1 MALSKLCRV
10 CLKEK
15 DCMINL
21 FVEDKQEPTL
31 AALLCEC
38 SGCSVV
44 KTDGK
49 PQFICLLC
57 AEATRSAFRLIRL
70 AWASDLHLDLLRL
83 KDNDDQAGQGPSTIT
98 KEEVDLPE
106 DAQSAE
112 WDYQPGAFPNSPPS
126 CSTMQEKAAGDDLG
140 QDEQNPT
147 LEDQFLGFDYSPRRP
162 NSEDWQEMNLS
173 EAPDDQSAGFS
184 YPPISDHS
192 EQGEDEDQDQE
203 VVGFAYSPITNHSEQ
218 GEEKEEEHLPE
229 DQPKSSKSAKAKPK
243 RKPMPK
249 RKRKSKAKHS
259 RPAKTE
265 KNFCKHC
272 SKFFKNLDSHAQKHK
287 TEGRFWCP
295 TCAKFYVNKS
305 SLTSHNRTHTG
316 ERPFTCAHCD
326 SNFRQSG
333 SLLKH
338 VRDMHPQKYPYVCK
352 LCPFGSTR
360 MTDLKNHI
368 KFRHRNES

>member
-21 FVEDKQEPTL
+21 FVEDKKEPTL

-112 WDYQPGAFPNSPPS
+112 WDYQPGAFTNSPPS

-192 EQGEDEDQDQE
+192 GQGEDEDQDQE

-229 DQPKSSKSAKAKPK
+229 DQPKSS
-243 RKPMPK
+243 
-249 RKRKSKAKHS
+249 
-259 RPAKTE
+259 
-265 KNFCKHC
+265 N
-272 SKFFKNLDSHAQKHK
+272 HAQKHK

-316 ERPFTCAHCD
+316 ERPFNCAHCD